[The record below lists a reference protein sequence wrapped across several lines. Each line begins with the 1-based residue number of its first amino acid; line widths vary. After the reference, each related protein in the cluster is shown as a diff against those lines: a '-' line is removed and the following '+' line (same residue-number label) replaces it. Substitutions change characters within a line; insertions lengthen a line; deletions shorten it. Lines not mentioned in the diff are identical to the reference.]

1 MKDYN
6 IRQMQRL
13 ALKYFP
19 YDDGL
24 LGHIARATGE
34 VIATKTGINF
44 IDCCIKFLILSE
56 RNGIVLSVEEA
67 RSLCLSKAINSGHEG
82 AVLLGMLSQIFVLS
96 IGECDLGLRTEGLR
110 GPCQR
115 FFNALFAMAA
125 KRKIDLVKIVDKK
138 LSIYDSTK

>member
-13 ALKYFP
+13 AVKYFP

-34 VIATKTGINF
+34 VIAAKTEINF
-44 IDCCIKFLILSE
+44 IDCCIKFLVFTE
-56 RNGIVLSVEEA
+56 REGVVLSIEEA
-67 RSLCLSKAINSGHEG
+67 RTTQIISPEAT
-82 AVLLGMLSQIFVLS
+82 LLGMLSQVYVYS
-96 IGECDLGLRTEGLR
+96 RPEVDGELR

-115 FFNALFAMAA
+115 YFNALFAMAA
-125 KRKIDLVKIVDKK
+125 KRKVKMIELTDGK
-138 LSIYDSTK
+138 LSIYDSIK